1 MTVRA
6 WPIEAVGHT
15 AAAAEAVTVRDLEI
29 DLQAGSWLYE
39 ATAEWDAEAYRGTA
53 SYIFWIE
60 ASPA

>member
-6 WPIEAVGHT
+6 WPIEEVGHT
-15 AAAAEAVTVRDLEI
+15 ADAAEAVTVR